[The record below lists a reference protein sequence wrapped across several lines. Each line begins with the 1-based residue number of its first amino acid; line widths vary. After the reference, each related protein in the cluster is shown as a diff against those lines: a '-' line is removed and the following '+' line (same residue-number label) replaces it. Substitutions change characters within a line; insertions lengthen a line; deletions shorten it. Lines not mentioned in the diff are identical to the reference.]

1 MRVGVMER
9 VLGPEI
15 ERRGADPQALQAAWH
30 LQAAYPECAVIL
42 FGSRARADWDRYSDV
57 DLMLVGDIG
66 TAAQQDCRA
75 QAYRLAC
82 AAYAVAPPAPDL
94 KFLTLDD
101 YYEQIQY
108 SRNRIGAV
116 AHREGILMG
125 RFHSRPELPED
136 GAEPNPENRESA
148 ELADRL
154 RDAHVHYGDMQGLL
168 DSGRLTKNCVFQ
180 AHQAL
185 EHGLKALITARGG
198 TYPHVHDLT
207 GLARQCD
214 LALRSDRQLLA
225 EYAGGPRCN
234 APPFPSIDFPR
245 LANDV
250 TADLD
255 LIFQQVRERTGV
267 NPWDMNEAYGTR
279 ERPGLTPTPACPGT
293 FKVERGGCPR
303 KGALMAATRLR
314 PLIQKVEDRSH
325 PQGEARARSGPSAR
339 RRRQPPRSTAECFS
353 MDLRQALRCDN
364 RTMDGIQSLEYEGRD
379 KTKGEWL

>member
-1 MRVGVMER
+1 MKRVSES
-9 VLGPEI
+9 EI
-15 ERRGADPQALQAAWH
+15 ERRGADPQALQAAWN

-42 FGSRARADWDRYSDV
+42 FGSRARADWDRSSDL
-57 DLMLVGDIG
+57 DLMLVGDIDKA
-66 TAAQQDCRA
+66 TQQDCRA

-82 AAYAVAPPAPDL
+82 AAYVAEPPAPDL

-125 RFHSRPELPED
+125 HFQSRPERPA
-136 GAEPNPENRESA
+136 GSAEPNPENRESA
-148 ELADRL
+148 ELEDRL

-168 DSGRLTKNCVFQ
+168 DIGRRTKNCVFQ

-185 EHGLKALITARGG
+185 EHGLKVLITARGG

-207 GLARQCD
+207 GLARQCG
-214 LALRSDRQLLA
+214 LALRSDLQLLA
-225 EYAGGPRCN
+225 EYAGGPRYN

-255 LIFQQVRERTGV
+255 LIFQHVRERTGA
-267 NPWDMNEAYGTR
+267 NPWDMNEACGPR
-279 ERPGLTPTPACPGT
+279 ERPWPDPDAGMSGDIH
-293 FKVERGGCPR
+293 
-303 KGALMAATRLR
+303 LR
-314 PLIQKVEDRSH
+314 
-325 PQGEARARSGPSAR
+325 
-339 RRRQPPRSTAECFS
+339 
-353 MDLRQALRCDN
+353 
-364 RTMDGIQSLEYEGRD
+364 
-379 KTKGEWL
+379 